1 VAERNRVTPM
11 GDVVAIALRGQWMG
25 NRGCLHKSHDI
36 VRHHRGRRWIICEL
50 EYKGWHA
57 AQWAKNRYTPLFFF
71 DEAVALAA
79 GHRPC
84 ALCRHGAYDAYRDAI
99 GTTASADDLDLRL
112 HDERWDGTQRR
123 LHPSAWADV
132 PSGAF
137 VLLDGATPALVRHD
151 RLVPWTTTG
160 YGPAT
165 VRPHTGDAL
174 VITPPTSCAAL
185 RSGYSPIWTDFAG
198 LGRAGD
204 DVARHFAPAGE

>member
-25 NRGCLHKSHDI
+25 NRGCLHEGHDI
-36 VRHHRGRRWIICEL
+36 VRHHRGRRWIICAL

-57 AQWAKNRYTPLFFF
+57 AQWAEN
-71 DEAVALAA
+71 

-84 ALCRHGAYDAYRDAI
+84 ALCRHGAYNAYRDAI

-112 HDERWDGTQRR
+112 HDERWDGRQRR

-137 VLLDGATPALVRHD
+137 VLLDGATPALVRDD
-151 RLVPWTTTG
+151 RLVTWTTTG

-185 RSGYSPIWTDFAG
+185 RSGYSPIWEDSAG
-198 LGRAGD
+198 LGRAGH